1 MVSRAHLDNGVA
13 TLATLWGVQPN
24 DVADR
29 LAIRLDFSHV
39 EPKPLGERAR
49 RALRHE
55 NTKYTTKQLPSASRA
70 LAPIVDNTAQMIDNP
85 KTFRKLRS
93 MLVKTAYAETK
104 DRMAADD
111 LAQETIL
118 HLCTYEIENEE
129 HLFRVARQ
137 VLRRVLAS
145 YWRKQYE
152 SPATVTPHEDFY
164 IMEETV
170 GTYDDDEGGSD
181 MTIEMAGYAVS
192 KEKDDPLATSDIAEA
207 FFRVATELAKQLG
220 QKHAAVACGMREKTL
235 ARILAPWGQQGTDQP
250 QPSDSTSAEAIT
262 SPSPHAEHTASHQSH
277 DHPPQAADPRPNTA
291 YTPHSASYL
300 SQPLPEPELRLSSQ
314 NWLSA
319 PASDSAPPAHYIAYA
334 MLLSSLARLS
344 PPLYTTPPGTAA
356 KTPPAPLNADYAD
369 IITPTHKS
377 PAPVSTRPP
386 PPLGSA

>member
-13 TLATLWGVQPN
+13 ALASLWGVQPN

-29 LAIRLDFSHV
+29 LAIKLDFSHV

-49 RALRHE
+49 RARRHE

-70 LAPIVDNTAQMIDNP
+70 LAPIVDSTAQMIDNP

-93 MLVKTAYAETK
+93 MLVKAAYAETQ
-104 DRMAADD
+104 DRMSAED

-145 YWRKQYE
+145 YWRKQCE

-164 IMEETV
+164 IMEETL

-192 KEKDDPLATSDIAEA
+192 KEEDDPLVTSDIAEA

-235 ARILAPWGQQGTDQP
+235 SRILAPWEQQGTDQP
-250 QPSDSTSAEAIT
+250 AENTSAEAIT
-262 SPSPHAEHTASHQSH
+262 SPSPHEAHTASHQSH
-277 DHPPQAADPRPNTA
+277 DHLPQAADPLPNTA
-291 YTPHSASYL
+291 CTPHSASYL
-300 SQPLPEPELRLSSQ
+300 NQPLPEPELRLSAQS
-314 NWLSA
+314 WLSA
-319 PASDSAPPAHYIAYA
+319 PASDSAPPAHYTAYA
-334 MLLSSLARLS
+334 MLLSGLAQLS
-344 PPLYTTPPGTAA
+344 PPLYMTHPGTAA
-356 KTPPAPLNADYAD
+356 KTPPAPLNANYAD
-369 IITPTHKS
+369 TITPAHKS
-377 PAPVSTRPP
+377 LAPVSTRPP
-386 PPLGSA
+386 PPSGSA